1 MSPKSYEYVSPRG
14 VGLAGELVHL
24 RERARAHSMEVTS
37 GYYEEATELAN
48 VSDDRV
54 SIAFEVSLSLCR
66 SVALA
71 LSRSH
76 ALSSPRVRVRAR
88 VVAGRAL
95 WALWALCP
103 RVRV

>member
-1 MSPKSYEYVSPRG
+1 M
-14 VGLAGELVHL
+14 GLAGELVHL

-66 SVALA
+66 SVALSLCRSRALALA
-71 LSRSH
+71 LS
-76 ALSSPRVRVRAR
+76 PPPVCVRAR